1 MSKKVTKTATKVSR
15 GQNNLINSI
24 TKWGM
29 YRFMD
34 IRLGIIKVDEAKAM
48 NFGYGGE

>member
-1 MSKKVTKTATKVSR
+1 MKNMKTNTTEVSR
-15 GQNNLINSI
+15 GQNNLINGI

>member
-15 GQNNLINSI
+15 GQNELTNSN

-29 YRFMD
+29 YRFLD
-34 IRLGIIKVDEAKAM
+34 IRLGIIKVDETKAL